1 MNFDLGSCNT
11 GAHSIPTKKDSPTT
25 YQKQF
30 PLPIEHEREI
40 KRQVMEWLKI
50 GINRPCE
57 SEYNSSLFLVKKK
70 PPPAKPGEVGPRSQA
85 FRVVQDL
92 RALNKETL
100 PSNVRLPE
108 IHECLDRIAGKKP
121 TVFSSLDLRSG
132 YFQLPIQKESQEK
145 TAFFCPS
152 LGQQFC
158 FNVTTQG
165 LTSAPASFAR
175 TMQRIF
181 SRQVARNDLE
191 VYLED
196 VLAYSKD
203 HNEMLR
209 TLDEAMKNLIDSG
222 MKIHIEKCQFGI
234 KKLTYL
240 GFELDKDGY
249 KPDPIKSE
257 GITKVLEPSTL
268 KGVKSFMGMANF
280 YRLLIPKFSQLTK
293 PLTKLT
299 CKGVWSGGEMP
310 KSAKEAFQ
318 KCKKIF
324 TERPFLHYPD
334 FNLKFHLFVDTS
346 LGDLQ
351 ELKEGGIAGCLV
363 QYPNDDVNAKCRPI
377 GFCSRGLQKQHI

>member
-11 GAHSIPTKKDSPTT
+11 GAHSIPTKKDSPPT

-50 GINRPCE
+50 GIDRPCE

-70 PPPAKPGEVGPRSQA
+70 PPPAKPGEVGPRPQG

-92 RALNKETL
+92 RALNKQTL

-132 YFQLPIQKESQEK
+132 YFQLPIQKGSEEK
-145 TAFFCPS
+145 NSFFLS
-152 LGQQFC
+152 KSGTTIL

-175 TMQRIF
+175 TMQQIF

-191 VYLED
+191 VYLDD

-203 HNEMLR
+203 HNV
-209 TLDEAMKNLIDSG
+209 
-222 MKIHIEKCQFGI
+222 
-234 KKLTYL
+234 
-240 GFELDKDGY
+240 KD
-249 KPDPIKSE
+249 
-257 GITKVLEPSTL
+257 T
-268 KGVKSFMGMANF
+268 
-280 YRLLIPKFSQLTK
+280 R
-293 PLTKLT
+293 
-299 CKGVWSGGEMP
+299 
-310 KSAKEAFQ
+310 
-318 KCKKIF
+318 
-324 TERPFLHYPD
+324 
-334 FNLKFHLFVDTS
+334 
-346 LGDLQ
+346 
-351 ELKEGGIAGCLV
+351 
-363 QYPNDDVNAKCRPI
+363 
-377 GFCSRGLQKQHI
+377 